1 MKFFRTTLLLAAATL
16 LIAGLQSCASAKF
29 ASMVPEGQHYLA
41 KNKIVIKNSKEV
53 RSSDLSKYLT
63 QIPAKSTGIGFSVLK
78 AEPVIFDSTLVVT
91 SIDAINNRLEYLGF
105 YDSQTEASTSYEG
118 KRANVTYEV
127 TLGKQY
133 PMKEITYNVADSV
146 MDDIY
151 ARNRVKTLIKEGD
164 RLAESVLELESQRMA
179 TVYRDN
185 GYYGFSK
192 NYFFFFADTTTTRDS
207 SLLWVELRD
216 YTRNESPSAARPHT
230 RYEIGNVSIVPQG
243 NLKVKSDFLQ
253 YLNLIEPRTPYSET
267 VINNTYT
274 RFTSNRLFSTVN
286 IEMTPRDSSIVDC
299 AILLSPSKIQ
309 SIGFDLQGSVNSTGL
324 FGVNP
329 SVTYSH
335 KNLFGGGEYF
345 TMAVGGNWQFM
356 FGNPAYTNEFSL
368 ASSLS
373 FPRFLFAPSQWFK
386 GPVLPRTNV
395 SLSYNHQKRPEY
407 DRSIIA
413 SSYGYSFNPTSN
425 ITIEWTPIRANVVN
439 VYDMDS
445 TFFKSLSSSYLQYSY
460 MTHVDIGGGINAY
473 YTSNTATNP
482 KETYFYV
489 RFSGNVAGNLL
500 NTLDPL
506 MKQNAAGQSLILNV
520 PYAQYARGEINL
532 VRTTFFGNSGN
543 LALATRLA
551 GGMGYA
557 YGNSNGEIN

>member
-1 MKFFRTTLLLAAATL
+1 MYNTKFFRTTLLLAAATL

-151 ARNRVKTLIKEGD
+151 ARNRVETLIKEGD

-216 YTRNESPSAARPHT
+216 YTRNVALRQPGP
-230 RYEIGNVSIVPQG
+230 
-243 NLKVKSDFLQ
+243 
-253 YLNLIEPRTPYSET
+253 TP
-267 VINNTYT
+267 
-274 RFTSNRLFSTVN
+274 
-286 IEMTPRDSSIVDC
+286 
-299 AILLSPSKIQ
+299 
-309 SIGFDLQGSVNSTGL
+309 
-324 FGVNP
+324 
-329 SVTYSH
+329 
-335 KNLFGGGEYF
+335 
-345 TMAVGGNWQFM
+345 
-356 FGNPAYTNEFSL
+356 
-368 ASSLS
+368 
-373 FPRFLFAPSQWFK
+373 
-386 GPVLPRTNV
+386 
-395 SLSYNHQKRPEY
+395 
-407 DRSIIA
+407 
-413 SSYGYSFNPTSN
+413 
-425 ITIEWTPIRANVVN
+425 
-439 VYDMDS
+439 
-445 TFFKSLSSSYLQYSY
+445 
-460 MTHVDIGGGINAY
+460 
-473 YTSNTATNP
+473 
-482 KETYFYV
+482 
-489 RFSGNVAGNLL
+489 
-500 NTLDPL
+500 
-506 MKQNAAGQSLILNV
+506 
-520 PYAQYARGEINL
+520 
-532 VRTTFFGNSGN
+532 
-543 LALATRLA
+543 ATRSA
-551 GGMGYA
+551 TCP
-557 YGNSNGEIN
+557 